1 MMDKDHQLIWEAFQ
15 QGHREE
21 LTVSDDTVRNIGNM
35 IFNKRPPD
43 GYEGVHQLIPP
54 HELAAVILLHDI
66 AKPAFT
72 PFLIVHSESVRSAFK
87 FWIYPGQPKAV
98 IAGWGLPESTDY
110 ITIAATAEDVRN
122 KVYKISGAE

>member
-1 MMDKDHQLIWEAFQ
+1 MTDKDHQLIWEAFQ

-21 LTVSDDTVRNIGNM
+21 LTVSDDTVLNIGDM

-43 GYEGVHQLIPP
+43 GYEGIHQLINTDAVDAVVAV
-54 HELAAVILLHDI
+54 LAAF
-66 AKPAFT
+66 K

-98 IAGWGLPESTDY
+98 IASWGLPESRDY
-110 ITIAATAEDVRN
+110 IAIAAPAASD
-122 KVYKISGAE
+122 ISIVPS